1 MNKWL
6 EQAQAH
12 SSQGEWDDA
21 WECLYNYEMENDMET
36 ASTEELAF
44 YDRVEDELLE
54 GEEEGGEEACAC
66 CGECYE
72 PCECICLECKQYPE
86 RCGCD

>member
-1 MNKWL
+1 MNEWL
-6 EQAQAH
+6 EQAHAH

-21 WECLYNYEMENDMET
+21 WECLHNYEMENDMET

-54 GEEEGGEEACAC
+54 GEEEGGEEECAC
-66 CGECYE
+66 CGENE
-72 PCECICLECKQYPE
+72 SCECVCLECKQYPE
-86 RCGCD
+86 RCDCD